1 MEQINF
7 YDLVSDLS
15 LQEVFKAYLDC
26 RRNKRRSFSSLR
38 FEREYEHNLIRL
50 YDDIVHRR
58 YQSRP
63 SKAFIVDK
71 PVQREVFAANFR
83 DRIIHHLIIGY
94 LMPVFENIFLN
105 ESYSCRVGKGT
116 LFGIQSCAQMMQ
128 TCSNH
133 YTTDCYVL
141 RLDIHGFFFHIDK
154 RILYRKLKQLID
166 TRYHNANKSTIL
178 FLIREVLR
186 DNPTKNCKISGSK
199 NAWIGLPKT
208 KSLFFSGPNKGLPIG
223 NLTSQIFANFYL
235 NDFDHYVTGLDKD
248 LFYGRYVDDIVVM
261 HPSRDYLI
269 QVKQQIADYLKQELG
284 LTLHPKKIS
293 LQHYSKGF
301 AFVGAY
307 IKPGRIYPGKR
318 LRRSFYLKMQRLNT
332 LWEHNTRS
340 LNRPLIEK
348 TLSSIN
354 SYFGLLKHFDAWR
367 VKLKGWNM
375 LNEQI
380 RSVFRTNERLN
391 KVWIEPRIKRKMIND
406 ARKMF
411 TEPFRYPKKYKD
423 LVQKWDRLS
432 PEEALKSCLNNFYTT
447 IPDDDEESD

>member
-1 MEQINF
+1 M
-7 YDLVSDLS
+7 
-15 LQEVFKAYLDC
+15 
-26 RRNKRRSFSSLR
+26 
-38 FEREYEHNLIRL
+38 
-50 YDDIVHRR
+50 
-58 YQSRP
+58 
-63 SKAFIVDK
+63 
-71 PVQREVFAANFR
+71 
-83 DRIIHHLIIGY
+83 
-94 LMPVFENIFLN
+94 
-105 ESYSCRVGKGT
+105 
-116 LFGIQSCAQMMQ
+116 
-128 TCSNH
+128 
-133 YTTDCYVL
+133 
-141 RLDIHGFFFHIDK
+141 
-154 RILYRKLKQLID
+154 
-166 TRYHNANKSTIL
+166 
-178 FLIREVLR
+178 
-186 DNPTKNCKISGSK
+186 
-199 NAWIGLPKT
+199 
-208 KSLFFSGPNKGLPIG
+208 
-223 NLTSQIFANFYL
+223 

-261 HPSRDYLI
+261 HPNRDYLI

-340 LNRPLIEK
+340 LNRQLIEK

-380 RSVFRTNERLN
+380 RSVFHTNERLN
-391 KVWIEPRIKRKMIND
+391 KVWIDPRIKRKMIND

-423 LVQKWDRLS
+423 LVQKWNRLS

-447 IPDDDEESD
+447 IPDDDEESG